1 MKLLLVD
8 DEEYAR
14 EGLVARID
22 WDSLGITEIMTAR
35 NGIDGLI
42 QPGSDHLR
50 YPDAEDGWDSDGF
63 SYPSAVSGM
72 QYSVYER
79 IFG

>member
-35 NGIDGLI
+35 NGIDGLKRAGTLNRTSSL
-42 QPGSDHLR
+42 PMSGCR
-50 YPDAEDGWDSDGF
+50 RWTGF
-63 SYPSAVSGM
+63 RWLFVSVSCIRNAV
-72 QYSVYER
+72 
-79 IFG
+79 FCL